1 MQKIIEWIKTNP
13 WKAAVIGLSIA
24 AVLSG
29 AFGYGCGYIGGCSA
43 QKNKQKAVK
52 SAQP

>member
-24 AVLSG
+24 AVLTG
-29 AFGYGCGYIGGCSA
+29 AFGYGCGYIKGCSA
-43 QKNKQKAVK
+43 QKSKVEAN
-52 SAQP
+52 